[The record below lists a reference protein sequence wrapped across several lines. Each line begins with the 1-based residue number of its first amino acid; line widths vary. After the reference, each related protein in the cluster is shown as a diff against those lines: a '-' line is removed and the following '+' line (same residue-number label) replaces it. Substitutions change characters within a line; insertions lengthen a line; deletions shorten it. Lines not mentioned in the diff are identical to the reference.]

1 MTNLQHLIETRNFC
15 EIYNCYALWIS
26 DKNNKAMY
34 FRNGNSPINMGF
46 HNVKSPYGLEAFL
59 KSEVQGKELIRVG
72 HDASKYL
79 LEEVETVEKNSDIF
93 SEMFPNIIASKKN
106 KLAEAQKKVNN
117 TLNKH
122 FEQASIE
129 FTAPTTE
136 DSVATEAPIS
146 ENERMLLL
154 AAEHGAK
161 SIKSPDGWEIHF

>member
-46 HNVKSPYGLEAFL
+46 RNVKSPYGLEAFL
-59 KSEVQGKELIRVG
+59 KSEVQGRELIRVG

-79 LEEVETVEKNSDIF
+79 LEEVETVEKNADIF
-93 SEMFPNIIASKKN
+93 AQMFPGIIASKKV
-106 KLAEAQKKVNN
+106 KLAESQKKSNKK
-117 TLNKH
+117 LNEF
-122 FEQASIE
+122 FEQASMV

-136 DSVATEAPIS
+136 DSVATEASTS

>member
-1 MTNLQHLIETRNFC
+1 MTNLKHLIETSDFC
-15 EIYNCYALWIS
+15 EIYNCYALWIA
-26 DKNNKAMY
+26 DKKNQAMY

-46 HNVKSPYGLEAFL
+46 SNVKSPYGLEAFL
-59 KSEVQGKELIRVG
+59 KTELSGKDLIRVG
-72 HDASKYL
+72 LRASKYL
-79 LEEVETVEKNSDIF
+79 AENVEIIEKDADIF
-93 SEMFPNIIASKKN
+93 SKMFPNIITSKKN
-106 KLAEAQKKVNN
+106 KLADLQKKRNN
-117 TLNKH
+117 TLNDY

-136 DSVATEAPIS
+136 TPTT